1 MRHRITAAAFREIRK
16 RPGVLLATCALR
28 RALRHTPQFR
38 ENAPGL
44 VVVIVEKEWIP
55 RFERAAELLISGQH
69 KAFFR
74 ADTTRHQV
82 VIFETGSRRQPDV
95 DVLRAN
101 AQTIVIA
108 DSHSALPRKV
118 ELAADAVLTVN
129 KPTARHILAVRE
141 LTGRPRIAL
150 EIAQRLVDEDWAT
163 IDALLCRQS
172 LDGVNFDDLGQ
183 TQDSTPPVRVSK
195 LSQLPGLAAVRTW
208 ASDLAVDLAAWKE
221 GALAWS
227 NVDRAAL
234 LIGPPGTGKTMCA
247 ASLAAELEMP
257 LVATSAGQ
265 WQSSGSGHLGD
276 MLRAMRRSFEEARS
290 KPSAVFFIDELDS
303 IGNRA
308 NRSNSM
314 FYETQVMNTFLELC
328 SVSAGWPGFILL
340 GATNRVGDIDPAVLR
355 AGRFEHHIV
364 IDPPTPAERAAI
376 LSHHLQGFPADRLRR
391 FTDDLDNPTPADLEL
406 MSRAIKR
413 LARKERR
420 EINLVDVERCMPTRV
435 PLSAEMLQRVATHE
449 IGHAIV
455 ALNSGW
461 ADRVDVRLSATL
473 VEKDGVQPAGHAEYA
488 SKDSIAPTEV
498 SLRAQ
503 IRIKLAGLAAEEV
516 ALGGRSIGGA
526 AFTGSDLDVATGI
539 AKRMVASF
547 GMGDVPRFHA
557 SAATVGAD
565 FPLPPTLSREVDRI
579 LQTEFE
585 NAKVILKQDQAR
597 LTRLSVA
604 LVAKGRLS
612 VGSADIDSA

>member
-1 MRHRITAAAFREIRK
+1 M
-16 RPGVLLATCALR
+16 
-28 RALRHTPQFR
+28 
-38 ENAPGL
+38 
-44 VVVIVEKEWIP
+44 IVEKEWIP

-74 ADTTRHQV
+74 ADTSRHQV
-82 VIFETGSRRQPDV
+82 VTFETGSRRQPDV

-101 AQTIVIA
+101 AQTVVIA

-118 ELAADAVLTVN
+118 RLAADAILAVD

-172 LDGVNFDDLGQ
+172 LDGVDFDGLGQ
-183 TQDSTPPVRVSK
+183 AQDSEPPVRVSK

-208 ASDLAVDLAAWKE
+208 ASELAVDLAAWKE
-221 GALAWS
+221 GALAWPD
-227 NVDRAAL
+227 VDRAAL
-234 LIGPPGTGKTMCA
+234 LVGPPGTGKTMCA
-247 ASLAAELEMP
+247 ASLAAELEIP

-265 WQSSGSGHLGD
+265 WQSSGSGYLGD

-290 KPSAVFFIDELDS
+290 KPSAILFIDELDS

-308 NRSNSM
+308 HRSNNV
-314 FYETQVMNTFLELC
+314 FYETQVVNTFLELC

-340 GATNRVGDIDPAVLR
+340 GATNRVTDIDPAVLR

-364 IDPPTPAERAAI
+364 IAPPTPVERAAI
-376 LSHHLQGFPADRLRR
+376 LSHHLQGFPADRLRQ
-391 FTDDLDNPTPADLEL
+391 FTDGLDDPTPADLEL

-420 EINLVDVERCMPTRV
+420 EVGLEDVEKCMPARV

-461 ADRVDVRLSATL
+461 ADRVDVSLSDTL
-473 VEKDGVQPAGHAEYA
+473 IEKDGVQPAGRAEYA
-488 SKDSIAPTEV
+488 SKDSIAPTEDT
-498 SLRAQ
+498 LRAQ

-516 ALGGRSIGGA
+516 ALGCRSIGGA

-547 GMGDVPRFHA
+547 GMGEVPRFYA
-557 SAATVGAD
+557 TAAAVGAE
-565 FPLPPTLSREVDRI
+565 FLLPPTLSKEVDRI
-579 LQTEFE
+579 LLTEFE

-597 LTRLSVA
+597 LTSLSLA
-604 LVAKGRLS
+604 LVANGKLS
-612 VGSADIDSA
+612 VGSEDLQST